1 MSRDGGRAGVGG
13 STLTPSPWV
22 PAGSRCGSH
31 RHAAPRNCGLTT
43 PPFQPA
49 VKGKARQMLTDL
61 NQIEK
66 LRWVEG
72 VREEGRSVKQLS
84 GSKVHWPF
92 TSAKGAAR
100 SSWLSTFRDK
110 KALSGISFVS
120 AAPGLRRND
129 GGQVQFLQPQGSW
142 PGGK

>member
-1 MSRDGGRAGVGG
+1 
-13 STLTPSPWV
+13 
-22 PAGSRCGSH
+22 
-31 RHAAPRNCGLTT
+31 
-43 PPFQPA
+43 
-49 VKGKARQMLTDL
+49 MLTDL

-72 VREEGRSVKQLS
+72 VREEERSVKQLS

-120 AAPGLRRND
+120 AAPGLKRND